1 MSFWFCKI
9 SFCLDMMQYFCIFP
23 PNFWNTVLYMCVTVP
38 HVAKLLSIGIEN
50 LHKTLTLRGGFC
62 SEWVKNLKKTHSLYS
77 YLCFLISNN
86 WLDQKL
92 MSYFLK
98 SQDKISFIFF
108 DVVNIILPNI
118 TIFWSTVCWYWE
130 KNIESSH
137 FPRPTVIGKNLALL
151 LRDMSVGRLQFLKK
165 NKFW

>member
-108 DVVNIILPNI
+108 FWCCKYHSTKYYHTLIHCVLIL
-118 TIFWSTVCWYWE
+118 
-130 KNIESSH
+130 
-137 FPRPTVIGKNLALL
+137 GKKH
-151 LRDMSVGRLQFLKK
+151 RIKSFS
-165 NKFW
+165 